1 LTVIVAAGDGA
12 SRLAE
17 LPRSKEGA
25 GRVGGEAAPEFGY
38 QNAGDHACDIEIAF
52 YLASTA

>member
-38 QNAGDHACDIEIAF
+38 QNAGDHACDMEIAF
-52 YLASTA
+52 YSASAA